1 MFASVALVASLVKK
15 TTFPT
20 NNNNLND
27 SSKVDISPELVKAV
41 TAELKREIDAA
52 STTGSQS
59 TFVDEDASVLLQSR
73 VKNAIQYLLTASS
86 SESQVRLV
94 DANHAIDYVSYGLSD
109 IVFIYPGSASGYL
122 GQELSS
128 WTSTVRNANG
138 QLVKVVEME
147 TRAGALQAVQ
157 GALADAQNKNLSVL
171 ASSQAL
177 LSMIPNLHT
186 LAVDRQPV
194 VFHVAAQSI
203 DQDLAASANVD
214 AVLAARNT
222 GAILLSSSN
231 AQEAHDIAIVSHLLA
246 RSVGLPVVHFF
257 NGVTAAKEIEK
268 VNLTSYA
275 QLAKLSGSTASRIAS
290 YTESYDIAKKVLA
303 QLNYKPFEY
312 TGVADAETVLVTL
325 SASTAAIEQAV
336 SRAATYL
343 NTSVGLLSV
352 RVFRPWSESDFIAA
366 LPKSTRRVV
375 VLEEGASIYAFNG
388 PLYLDIAASIRFGPI
403 ARDQRPRLVSA
414 QATDFSH
421 LHATHIPSLVKEAGH
436 ETFINLAAEPFTVAV
451 SDETLALEKSD
462 AAWSAIFWDVEQ
474 DGTATAAIHDA
485 HLVQAIQPTVPVVAR
500 VTRDAYRVGGAVS
513 HTHLTSGST
522 TTAAH
527 EYIGIHNVGVI
538 REYNTLAHAAKN
550 ATVVLHGPWKHGDE
564 IEGVL
569 SNEFKFGLTAIN
581 AKLYTIDAA
590 RIAQELG
597 LNIKSTHL
605 VWEAVFLILGQKVHS
620 VADRLAELYEEL
632 EISADDEN
640 KRTLEAL
647 TTDIVAAVNSE
658 LTAVELLPPWT
669 ILELNDDVLP
679 ALPVDRLVGAEEDDE
694 ELSDATV
701 AGDEEEGAGAES
713 GKWHKAAWQLMFNEA
728 YKTETAIRPDLHENT
743 YVIRVGEN
751 RRLTPG
757 SYDRN
762 VFHIE
767 FDTTNSN
774 LKYELGDALGVH
786 GHNDYTDVQDF
797 LNWYGLNGNDVISV
811 KNNEKGTEEVRT
823 VFQLFSQT
831 LDIFGR
837 PSKKFYESLATF
849 ASDPKEREQL
859 LFLVSPEGK
868 EDFKKRVDDTVTYE
882 DLLREF
888 TSAKPSVEALA
899 QIITP
904 IKPRHY
910 SIASSQKMFNN
921 AVHLLIVAVDWE
933 AQSGKKR
940 YGQCTRYLTN
950 LQVGDNVTVS
960 IKPSVMKLPP
970 LDTQPVIMAGL
981 GTGMAPFRAF
991 IQERYMAKAAGK
1003 KVGPVVLYFGSRHR
1017 SMEYLYGEELEAYH
1031 ADGVLSHMG
1040 LAFSRDQ
1047 KEKIY
1052 IQHKMKEDAEML
1064 NEYLMN
1070 QKGHFY
1076 LCGPTWPVPDVKD
1089 AVVHGLT
1096 KYGGVDTAK
1105 ASALIEEW
1113 KEKESYILEV
1123 Y

>member
-1 MFASVALVASLVKK
+1 MFASVALVASLVKSK
-15 TTFPT
+15 AFPT
-20 NNNNLND
+20 NNTNIHNINT
-27 SSKVDISPELVKAV
+27 KIDISPDLVQAV
-41 TAELKREIDAA
+41 TAELKKEIDAA
-52 STTGSQS
+52 STTESQ
-59 TFVDEDASVLLQSR
+59 TTIVDEDASILLQSR
-73 VKNAIQYLLTASS
+73 VKNAIKSLLTASS
-86 SESQVRLV
+86 DDSQVCLV
-94 DANHAIDYVSYGLSD
+94 DANHAVDYVTYGLSD
-109 IVFIYPGSASGYL
+109 IVFVYPGFASGYL
-122 GQELSS
+122 GQELSA
-128 WTSTVRNANG
+128 WTDSVRNANG
-138 QLVKVVEME
+138 ELVKVVEME

-157 GALADAQNKNLSVL
+157 GALADSEGKNLSVL

-177 LSMIPNLHT
+177 LSMIPNLHA

-203 DQDLAASANVD
+203 DQDLVASANVE

-222 GAILLSSSN
+222 GAILLSSAN
-231 AQEAHDIAIVSHLLA
+231 AQEAHDIAIVAHLLA
-246 RSVGLPVVHFF
+246 RSVGLPVIHFF
-257 NGVTAAKEIEK
+257 NGVAASKVIEK

-275 QLAKLSGSTASRIAS
+275 QLANLAGSTISDATIA
-290 YTESYDIAKKVLA
+290 YNESYQIAKKVLA
-303 QLNYKPFEY
+303 QFNYKPFEY
-312 TGVADAETVLVTL
+312 SGVADAETVLVTL
-325 SASTAAIEQAV
+325 SASTASVDQAV
-336 SRAATYL
+336 SRAASYL
-343 NTSVGLLSV
+343 NASVGILSV
-352 RVFRPWSESDFIAA
+352 RAFRPWSEADFIAA
-366 LPKSTRRVV
+366 LPKSARRVV
-375 VLEEGASIYAFNG
+375 VLEEGAGLYAFNG

-421 LHATHIPSLVKEAGH
+421 IHATHIPSLAKEAEH
-436 ETFINLAAEPFTVAV
+436 ETFINLAAEPFTVSV

-485 HLVQAIQPTVPVVAR
+485 HLVQAIHPNVPVTAR

-513 HTHLTSGST
+513 RTHLAYGST
-522 TTAAH
+522 ATAPH
-527 EYIGIHNVGVI
+527 QYIGIHNIGVI

-581 AKLYTIDAA
+581 ARLYTIDAA

-597 LNIKSTHL
+597 LNIKSTHF
-605 VWEAVFLILGQKVHS
+605 VWEAVFLILGQKVAS
-620 VADRLAELYEEL
+620 VADRLRELYEEI
-632 EISADDEN
+632 EQTGEEEN
-640 KRTLEAL
+640 KRSLAGL
-647 TTDIVAAVNSE
+647 AADIVTAVTSE
-658 LTAVELLPPWT
+658 LTPVELLPPWT
-669 ILELNDDVLP
+669 ILELSDEVLP
-679 ALPVDRLVGAEEDDE
+679 TLPLDRLVGPEEEDGE
-694 ELSDATV
+694 MSDATL
-701 AGDEEEGAGAES
+701 GDEEGAGAES
-713 GKWHKAAWQLMFNEA
+713 AKWHKAAWQLMFNEA
-728 YKTETAIRPDLHENT
+728 YKTEAAVRPDLHENT
-743 YVIRVGEN
+743 YVIKVGEN
-751 RRLTPG
+751 RRLTPD

-767 FDTTNSN
+767 FDTTDSN

-786 GHNDYTDVQDF
+786 GHNDYADVQDF
-797 LNWYGLNGNDVISV
+797 LEWYGLNGNDIVSV
-811 KNNEKGTEEVRT
+811 KDTEKGVEQVRT

-837 PSKKFYESLATF
+837 PSKKFYESLADF
-849 ASDPKEREQL
+849 ATDPKEKEHL
-859 LFLVSPEGK
+859 LFLISPEGK
-868 EDFKKRVDDTVTYE
+868 EDFKNRVDETITYE

-888 TSAKPSVEALA
+888 TSAKPSVESLA
-899 QIITP
+899 QIIAP

-921 AVHLLIVAVDWE
+921 AVHLLIVAVDWDTK
-933 AQSGKKR
+933 AGKKR
-940 YGQCTRYLTN
+940 FGQCTRYLTN
-950 LQVGDNVTVS
+950 LKVGDNVTVS

-970 LDTQPVIMAGL
+970 LDSQPVIMAGL

-991 IQERYMAKAAGK
+991 IQERYLAKAAGK

-1052 IQHKMKEDAEML
+1052 IQHKMMEDAEML
-1064 NEYLMN
+1064 NDYLMN

-1096 KYGGVDTAK
+1096 NYSGITADE